1 MTRRIGI
8 ITGISGVGKTW
19 LLRRVGAT
27 IPMQVLSASA
37 LIFTSLTEREGQ
49 STSHDDLRA
58 RNIAGNQSALV
69 DSFNRHVDPE
79 TPLVL
84 LDAHVI
90 IDSPDGLVHIGSEI
104 FRKLDASFIVFVS
117 DEPQR
122 IYQKRELDEHRSRP
136 KRSVDLL
143 AKHQEMAIEAAR
155 QISDDLRI
163 PIYFVSSG
171 DEQALMRALVDRQK
185 ATRDV

>member
-1 MTRRIGI
+1 MTRRVGI

-19 LLRRVGAT
+19 LLRRVVAA

-37 LIFTSLTEREGQ
+37 LIQASLTEREGQ

-58 RNIAGNQSALV
+58 RNIAANQNALIDAFNQS
-69 DSFNRHVDPE
+69 VDPQ

-84 LDAHVI
+84 VDAHVI
-90 IDSPDGLVHIGSEI
+90 IDSPDGLVHIGPEI
-104 FRKLDASFIVFVS
+104 FRKLDADFIVFVI
-117 DEPQR
+117 DEPQK
-122 IYQKRELDEHRSRP
+122 IHQKRELDEHRSRP

-143 AKHQEMAIEAAR
+143 AKHQEMAVEAAR

-171 DEQALMRALVDRQK
+171 DEQSLKDALVDGQK
-185 ATRDV
+185 VTADA